1 MQENK
6 DYLLAV
12 LLRSAGQRHVTTIER
27 QGACAVASP
36 KIEGVTPALGSIAS
50 CFCGILTK
58 HRYGVSIEEGWR
70 TSFGISSV
78 LSQSVG
84 GERPEIGNFS
94 RSLGLWDV
102 HFDRS

>member
-1 MQENK
+1 M
-6 DYLLAV
+6 
-12 LLRSAGQRHVTTIER
+12 R
-27 QGACAVASP
+27 QGACAVVSP

-58 HRYGVSIEEGWR
+58 HRYGVSIEEGWLYMC

-94 RSLGLWDV
+94 RSLGLSDV